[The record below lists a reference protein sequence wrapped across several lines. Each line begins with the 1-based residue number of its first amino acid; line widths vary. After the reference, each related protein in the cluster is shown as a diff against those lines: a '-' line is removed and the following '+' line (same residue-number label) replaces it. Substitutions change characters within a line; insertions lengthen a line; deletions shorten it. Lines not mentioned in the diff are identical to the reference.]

1 MLTVILKN
9 MLELSCLDV
18 NIKTFDRYAYNFF
31 YTLRDSGGYSTKVY
45 FIARF
50 IIAAFNFLKHRNNI
64 GIFFC
69 F

>member
-50 IIAAFNFLKHRNNI
+50 IIAAF
-64 GIFFC
+64 IF
-69 F
+69 